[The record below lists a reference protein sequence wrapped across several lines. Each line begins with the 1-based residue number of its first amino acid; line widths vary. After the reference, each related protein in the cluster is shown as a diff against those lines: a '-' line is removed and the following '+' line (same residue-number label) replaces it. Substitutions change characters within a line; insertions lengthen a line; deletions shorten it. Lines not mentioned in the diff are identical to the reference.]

1 MGNNKSKK
9 ILIITVVAILVIF
22 AVLGGIFTY
31 LMLKTDVLKGSKE
44 LFGKYIEQNIE
55 TINKI
60 KNSDIIAEYKT
71 RKDRNSYESN
81 IDAILKYSEGGEVS
95 NPLNNLSV
103 KINTQQD
110 IENQYFYRNARILYK
125 NDEYLEVET
134 IQKQELT
141 GIRFTDILKPF
152 ITIKNDDK
160 IDEVAKDLGIDT
172 TELDKILSACNGADT
187 VLSAIL
193 STEEIDTTIEKYKNI
208 ITESL
213 ENASYSKIKKSMIT
227 VDTQTMQTNAY
238 IAKLDKEQVRKLVL
252 NILNEIK
259 NDEIILEK
267 VQKFG
272 LEDTFTQTLDNT
284 IEQITDLA
292 EFYDLTITVYEKDGV
307 AVRTDIEI
315 EKNKIIIE
323 NYQNGIKIQK
333 TILNT
338 DKEEEQVISIKS
350 LDGELDITIDF
361 IDGENQKTIEF
372 SSKRDLD
379 EEQKIS
385 TTIDYTEGIKNVTLE
400 ITDTLKSI
408 TQDDEKAQLSDSN
421 NITLN
426 DLDQET
432 RQNIIN
438 SLKQRVPEK
447 MGSKFKALQ
456 KLLGLIK
463 AENNG
468 NTENNGQQ
476 KDGEMSQVDI
486 YKFNAKF
493 EFYTGDTVTS
503 TNVLALLDVVKNNL
517 KSVQFVPVPKAE
529 NEQSNNN
536 NNDEEEKVNILLNIE
551 KDKENTELIQQ
562 IKSRIKEDTKYKVS
576 IKYNTDNELIET
588 ITISEVQEN

>member
-213 ENASYSKIKKSMIT
+213 EKASYSKIKKSMIT

-536 NNDEEEKVNILLNIE
+536 NNDEEETVNILLNIE